1 MQRVQNAAMMWI
13 GGEGK
18 RVFRITKSEERLGW
32 LNMGQLAAKATI
44 MAALKIIWE
53 GEGLGRAGTDKLV
66 KTDKHGMQRV
76 KTVGEEELRKMSVC
90 LKKLW
95 STRATKW
102 QKKNKMPPT
111 SRS

>member
-66 KTDKHGMQRV
+66 KTDKHGTQTVHPRAVEAPKKKAV
-76 KTVGEEELRKMSVC
+76 KKAPATGACRRLLRRLYIVN
-90 LKKLW
+90 
-95 STRATKW
+95 AA
-102 QKKNKMPPT
+102 
-111 SRS
+111 

>member
-1 MQRVQNAAMMWI
+1 MSRLYQHLKVVSTGGKVDLDLEAMQRVQNAAMMWI

-76 KTVGEEELRKMSVC
+76 KTVGE
-90 LKKLW
+90 
-95 STRATKW
+95 
-102 QKKNKMPPT
+102 
-111 SRS
+111 

>member
-66 KTDKHGMQRV
+66 KTDKHGTQTVHPRAVEAPKKKAV
-76 KTVGEEELRKMSVC
+76 KKAPATGACRRLLRRLYIKASG
-90 LKKLW
+90 
-95 STRATKW
+95 
-102 QKKNKMPPT
+102 
-111 SRS
+111 